1 MTSQWWYIKVQRADR
16 GGVCLEKTQFIIIE
30 LFELAA
36 VVCIAFQLHL
46 NPVNCRCLPLLKVA
60 AKSIK
65 SFTKLMHK
73 LMRCFFLFCAL
84 AITVTNGRCLIGLLL
99 LGRLC
104 CSNLLFGLVQPWLF
118 TVLTHKI
125 VLKRQRQPLVGWLK
139 NLT

>member
-1 MTSQWWYIKVQRADR
+1 M
-16 GGVCLEKTQFIIIE
+16 EKTQFIIIE

-36 VVCIAFQLHL
+36 AAIVWIAFQLHL

-65 SFTKLMHK
+65 SFTKLMDN

-104 CSNLLFGLVQPWLF
+104 CSNLLFGGLVQPWLF